1 MIKVSYQPRGG
12 SNYGGQ
18 RHGSSGIG
26 KRFGRG
32 KQNNNF
38 NRDFVGGD
46 GMAKG
51 SLRDYGYVAT
61 APDEQRQQAL
71 LDCVKAEGF
80 GATSAKLQTI
90 MGLTGVPEVD
100 SVIQLDLEWLHNGQ
114 PKL

>member
-1 MIKVSYQPRGG
+1 MSYPPRGG

-18 RHGSSGIG
+18 RRGSFGLG
-26 KRFGRG
+26 KRFGKG
-32 KQNNNF
+32 NQNKNF
-38 NRDFVGGD
+38 NRDFVGGE
-46 GMAKG
+46 GMPTG

-80 GATSAKLQTI
+80 GATAGKLQVLI
-90 MGLTGVPEVD
+90 GLTGVPEVD

-114 PKL
+114 PKLPT